1 MDRAA
6 AERPDGTRTSPDVGS
21 NSAFANS
28 EPNPGPHLYAYRHAH
43 RYPTADGH
51 AHTSA
56 DRHTYPRTDRYSNAR
71 AADTGPNSHQHA
83 CQDVQYQSDE
93 PDPLFHHPGRC

>member
-6 AERPDGTRTSPDVGS
+6 AERPDGTRTSPDVCNKGS
-21 NSAFANS
+21 FADS
-28 EPNPGPHLYAYRHAH
+28 KPDHDPYLHAYRYPH

-51 AHTSA
+51 AYPSA
-56 DRHTYPRTDRYSNAR
+56 DRHPYPCAHRYANAP

-83 CQDVQYQSDE
+83 HQDVQHQSDE
-93 PDPLFHHPGRC
+93 PDPLFHYPGRC